1 MKNYCKKSGTNK
13 KPTEASIK
21 TQKSIVNRLNR
32 IEGQIRGIKNMIER
46 ETYCDDIINQIEASR
61 SALHSVQIILL
72 ESHIKN
78 CVVDQLQEG
87 DTDVIEEILGTIKR
101 LTK

>member
-1 MKNYCKKSGTNK
+1 MKNPCSRTGK

-21 TQKSIVNRLNR
+21 TQKSIVDRLNR
-32 IEGQIRGIKNMIER
+32 IEGQIRGIKSMIEK

-78 CVVDQLQEG
+78 CVVDQIQHG
-87 DTDVIEEILGTIKR
+87 ATDVIEEILKTIKR

>member
-1 MKNYCKKSGTNK
+1 MSNPQHTEKFPTANAIKS
-13 KPTEASIK
+13 
-21 TQKSIVNRLNR
+21 QKSVLDRLNR
-32 IEGQIRGIKNMIER
+32 IEGQIRGIKRMIEND
-46 ETYCDDIINQIEASR
+46 TYCDDVINQIEASR

-78 CVVDQLQEG
+78 CVVDQIQSG
-87 DTDVIEEILGTIKR
+87 DTDVIDEILKTINK

>member
-1 MKNYCKKSGTNK
+1 MEQLQSMKKI
-13 KPTEASIK
+13 PTEKSIK
-21 TQKSIVNRLNR
+21 NQKSVMDRLSK
-32 IEGQIRGIKNMIER
+32 IEGQVRGIKNMIEQ
-46 ETYCDDIINQIEASR
+46 EAYCDDIINQIEASR

-78 CVVDQLQEG
+78 CVIDQIQQGDSDVVD
-87 DTDVIEEILGTIKR
+87 EILKTIKK

>member
-1 MKNYCKKSGTNK
+1 MEQNIEKTPSAQAIKN
-13 KPTEASIK
+13 
-21 TQKSIVNRLNR
+21 QKSVIDRLNKV
-32 IEGQIRGIKNMIER
+32 EGQIRGIKNMIER
-46 ETYCDDIINQIEASR
+46 ESYCDDIINQIEASR

-78 CVVDQLQEG
+78 CVVDQLQQG
-87 DTDVIEEILGTIKR
+87 DLDVVDEILKTFKK

>member
-1 MKNYCKKSGTNK
+1 MENCHYTKKI
-13 KPTEASIK
+13 PTAQSIK
-21 TQKSIVNRLNR
+21 NQKYVLDRLSR
-32 IEGQIRGIKNMIER
+32 VEGQIRGIKNMIEK

-78 CVVDQLQEG
+78 CVVDQLQHG
-87 DTDVIEEILGTIKR
+87 DTDVIEEILKTIKK

>member
-1 MKNYCKKSGTNK
+1 MKACNESKAPSAKSVQN
-13 KPTEASIK
+13 
-21 TQKSIVNRLNR
+21 QKSVLNRLNK
-32 IEGQIRGIKNMIER
+32 IEGQIRGIKRMIEE

-61 SALHSVQIILL
+61 SGLHSVQLILL

-78 CVVDQLQEG
+78 CVVNQLKEG
-87 DTDVIEEILGTIKR
+87 NAEVTEEILKTIKK

>member
-1 MKNYCKKSGTNK
+1 MEQNIEKTPSAQAIKN
-13 KPTEASIK
+13 
-21 TQKSIVNRLNR
+21 QKSVIDRLNKV
-32 IEGQIRGIKNMIER
+32 EGQIRGIKNMIER
-46 ETYCDDIINQIEASR
+46 ESYCDDIINQIEASR

-78 CVVDQLQEG
+78 CVVDQLQHGEL
-87 DTDVIEEILGTIKR
+87 DVVDEILKTFKK